1 MRGNPPHYTRIG
13 ARPADGTPTATGHAG
28 SQCGQKRSGSPG
40 VIHSSMISHSL
51 RALDFTDV
59 LLARGAVCGLCARRR
74 LVAQTSPSRP
84 SPRGSGSTSS
94 IRIETTPT
102 AIATGDARHISTVSR
117 PLWWVARSRDRVLE
131 DGQLVEQPDGRRA
144 AGVAEHRGVILPR
157 APRGAPCREQWRARS
172 NRSSRAPLTHHS
184 PHTHTPTGGCSRRYW
199 PGWAARGAC
208 GPVKRAG
215 VLCGWDSR

>member
-1 MRGNPPHYTRIG
+1 MRPEAIRIPRSDSLLDDQPLTEG
-13 ARPADGTPTATGHAG
+13 PRLHRRAAGT
-28 SQCGQKRSGSPG
+28 
-40 VIHSSMISHSL
+40 
-51 RALDFTDV
+51 
-59 LLARGAVCGLCARRR
+59 RRR
-74 LVAQTSPSRP
+74 LRSMCEAALVAQTSPSRP